1 MNDERLQQ
9 MVDALP
15 QRIEPGHD
23 LWPGIEA
30 RLGQP
35 QRARPVL
42 SGLAAAA
49 LVAACALGVIFGL
62 NGPRPGAFTAATAA
76 HSNAVVAQN
85 IQIVD
90 RAIVQVRDALHRD
103 PTSPALQDLLLQAYA
118 EKNRLTIQQ
127 TELKLTRSYTS

>member
-15 QRIEPGHD
+15 RRIEPGRD

-30 RLGQP
+30 RLGQSRRERTP
-35 QRARPVL
+35 LA
-42 SGLAAAA
+42 GLAAAA
-49 LVAACALGVIFGL
+49 LVAACALGVVFGL
-62 NGPRPGAFTAATAA
+62 NGQPQGSFTAATAA
-76 HSNAVVAQN
+76 HSNAVLAQN
-85 IQIVD
+85 IQVVD
-90 RAIVQVRDALHRD
+90 QAIVQVRDALHRD

-127 TELKLTRSYTS
+127 TKLELTRSYTS